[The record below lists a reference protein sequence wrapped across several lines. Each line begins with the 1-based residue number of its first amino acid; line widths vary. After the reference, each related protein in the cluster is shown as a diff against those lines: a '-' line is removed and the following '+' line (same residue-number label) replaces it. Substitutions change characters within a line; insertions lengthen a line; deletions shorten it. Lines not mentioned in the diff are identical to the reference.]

1 MSNEHKHDDQ
11 HKDQQ
16 VESHDHELGHIVP
29 FKIYVT
35 VFSALLALTVIT
47 VVAAK
52 APIFHFG
59 NTINLVVAMLIAS
72 VKAGVVALFFMHLK
86 YENPITWMYVF
97 FPIFLLFIMMAGIF
111 IDNPMRSLP

>member
-1 MSNEHKHDDQ
+1 MSNEHKHDN
-11 HKDQQ
+11 
-16 VESHDHELGHIVP
+16 HDEHGHEHELGHIVP

-35 VFSALLALTVIT
+35 IFSSLIALTVLT
-47 VVAAK
+47 VVVAK

-59 NTINLVVAMLIAS
+59 NTINLVVAMLLAS
-72 VKAGVVALFFMHLK
+72 LKAGLVALFFMHLK

-111 IDNPMRSLP
+111 IDNPMRTLP

>member
-1 MSNEHKHDDQ
+1 MSNEHKHDNQD
-11 HKDQQ
+11 

-35 VFSALLALTVIT
+35 IFSSLIALTILT
-47 VVAAK
+47 VVVAK

-59 NTINLVVAMLIAS
+59 NTINLIVAMLLAS
-72 VKAGVVALFFMHLK
+72 VKAGLVSLFFMHLK

-111 IDNPMRSLP
+111 IDNPMRTLP